1 MEELSGSSGL
11 DFLSL
16 SASGAQLIVLIFVFI
31 SQHLAMASRPPL
43 LRLGYSVPARSVL
56 LKVQH
61 VTIQPPQKTSSRQ
74 AQVKHECVCMDTYVR
89 ACVSV
94 QSQLN

>member
-16 SASGAQLIVLIFVFI
+16 SASEARLIVLIFVLI
-31 SQHLAMASRPPL
+31 SQHLALASRPPL

-56 LKVQH
+56 PKVQH
-61 VTIQPPQKTSSRQ
+61 VTIQPPRKTSRQ
-74 AQVKHECVCMDTYVR
+74 PQVKKERVLALLLPH
-89 ACVSV
+89 
-94 QSQLN
+94 LWL